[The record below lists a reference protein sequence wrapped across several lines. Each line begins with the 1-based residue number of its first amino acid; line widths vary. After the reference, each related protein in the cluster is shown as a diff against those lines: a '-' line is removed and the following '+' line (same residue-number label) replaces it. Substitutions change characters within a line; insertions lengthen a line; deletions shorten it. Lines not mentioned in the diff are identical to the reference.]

1 MERYFISQADG
12 SHMFKVAAVQMNCK
26 LGDKKANMAKS
37 EEFILSACE
46 AGAKLVVLPELF
58 ATGNYDLKLD
68 DLSELMYDRTTK
80 FLMDLAAN
88 NGVHVIGSFIER
100 LGDDMRNTTII
111 CGPGGVIGAYNKV
124 FLWRGEVGALK
135 RGNDFEVVE
144 SPIGK
149 IGMLTCYDIAFPEAG
164 RSLGKKRVNIIASGS
179 AFFTQN
185 TWDFATKAR
194 AYENSAYHIAANR
207 IGNDQGRP
215 YCGMSRIVDPMGK
228 VLAERV
234 DGEGFVIA
242 DIDIDYA
249 KKVRAEVG
257 FFQDE

>member
-1 MERYFISQADG
+1 
-12 SHMFKVAAVQMNCK
+12 MFKAAAVQMNCK
-26 LGDKKANMAKS
+26 LGDKKANMAKA
-37 EEFILSACE
+37 EEFILEACE

-58 ATGNYDLKLD
+58 ATGNYNFKSD
-68 DLSELMYDRTTK
+68 DFSELMYDRTTN
-80 FLMDLAAN
+80 FLKELASN
-88 NGVHVIGSFIER
+88 NQVHIAGSFIER
-100 LGDDMRNTTII
+100 LGDDRRNTTIL

-124 FLWRGEVGALK
+124 FLWRGEVGTLA
-135 RGNDFEVVE
+135 RGNDFDVTET
-144 SPIGK
+144 PLGI
-149 IGMLTCYDIAFPEAG
+149 IGMLACYDIAFPEAG
-164 RSLGKKRVNIIASGS
+164 RSLGKKKANIIASGS

-194 AYENSAYHIAANR
+194 AYENSTYHIAANR
-207 IGNDQGRP
+207 VGNDTGRP

-228 VLAERV
+228 VLAEKI

-242 DIDIDYA
+242 DIDVDYA

>member
-1 MERYFISQADG
+1 
-12 SHMFKVAAVQMNCK
+12 MFKVAAVQMNCK

-37 EEFILSACE
+37 EGFVLSACE

-58 ATGNYDLKLD
+58 ATGNYDLKMD
-68 DLSELMYDRTTK
+68 DHSELMYDRTTK

-88 NGVHVIGSFIER
+88 NSVHVIGSFIER

-124 FLWRGEVGALK
+124 FLWRGEVEALK

-228 VLAERV
+228 VMAERV